1 MVEPDKDLDLELEK
15 HQEVKETAVAQVSQP
30 TEMVATETN
39 IKDDDFSAL
48 HSAFADKMDDVK
60 VNVLEQASEEDKKFV
75 ETVKENLKDAAVRHT
90 EVEQEKAKFAKQK
103 VKYEE
108 EKLDT
113 EQKRNE
119 QQQQEDKWE
128 NRRKKRQYHYDGVK
142 PIMTFVGIKEPLN
155 LFFLYFLTAIL
166 VWFFLINKLWK
177 GTIGAL
183 VAGASDENRTKAA
196 KGFIW
201 TVLGVFTL
209 FIVGAIVYLFLKWQ
223 GIIPPL

>member
-15 HQEVKETAVAQVSQP
+15 HQKVKETAVVQVSQP

-75 ETVKENLKDAAVRHT
+75 ETVKGNLKDAAVKHT

-103 VKYEE
+103 VQYEE

-113 EQKRNE
+113 EQRRNE
-119 QQQQEDKWE
+119 QQQLEDKWE

-155 LFFLYFLTAIL
+155 LFFLYFLTVIL
-166 VWFFLINKLWK
+166 VWFFLINKL
-177 GTIGAL
+177 
-183 VAGASDENRTKAA
+183 
-196 KGFIW
+196 
-201 TVLGVFTL
+201 
-209 FIVGAIVYLFLKWQ
+209 
-223 GIIPPL
+223 

>member
-15 HQEVKETAVAQVSQP
+15 HQEVKERAVAQVSQP
-30 TEMVATETN
+30 KEMVATETN
-39 IKDDDFSAL
+39 IKDEDFSAL

-75 ETVKENLKDAAVRHT
+75 ETVKDNLKDAAVKHT

-103 VKYEE
+103 VQYEE

-113 EQKRNE
+113 QQKRNE
-119 QQQQEDKWE
+119 QQQLEDKWE

-155 LFFLYFLTAIL
+155 LFFLYFLTSIL
-166 VWFFLINKLWK
+166 VWFFLLNKLWK

-201 TVLGVFTL
+201 TVIGVFTL
-209 FIVGAIVYLFLKWQ
+209 LVVVALVYLFLKWQ
-223 GIIPPL
+223 GIILSL

>member
-1 MVEPDKDLDLELEK
+1 MVEPDNELDLELKER
-15 HQEVKETAVAQVSQP
+15 QENKATPVVIP
-30 TEMVATETN
+30 PHTEIVTTDMNNSE
-39 IKDDDFSAL
+39 DFSAL

-60 VNVLEQASEEDKKFV
+60 VGVLQQASEEDKKFV
-75 ETVKENLKDAAVRHT
+75 ETVKDNLKDAAVKHT
-90 EVEQEKAKFAKQK
+90 EVEQEKAKYAKQK
-103 VKYEE
+103 VQYEE

-113 EQKRNE
+113 QQRRNE
-119 QQQQEDKWE
+119 QQQLEDKWE

-201 TVLGVFTL
+201 TVR
-209 FIVGAIVYLFLKWQ
+209 KKQ
-223 GIIPPL
+223 